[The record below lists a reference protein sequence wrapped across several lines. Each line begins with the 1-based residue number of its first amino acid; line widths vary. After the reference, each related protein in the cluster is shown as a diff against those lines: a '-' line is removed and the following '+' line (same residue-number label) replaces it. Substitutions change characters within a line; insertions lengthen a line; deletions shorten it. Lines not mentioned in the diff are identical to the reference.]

1 MSKMKVVML
10 SLLAT
15 FALGAVGSATAS
27 ANATHRWLVN
37 GAEITGTE
45 TVALVGNQIPG
56 NNQLEGVVASTS
68 VHITCQEVLT
78 ASGANYL
85 EKEGKLKMKLEYK
98 ACTVYSVAGGVVE
111 NQPKCRVLNMTAE
124 GSGELIEAGQF
135 KLEGKPFVVVKIE
148 NAESVTCLIKGEYK
162 VEPSLTCTLPHY
174 AVQLYVAT
182 IECNPE
188 GSKELKLGTEIAKLY
203 SVFGIAG
210 TKGQLLSSN

>member
-1 MSKMKVVML
+1 ML

-15 FALGAVGSATAS
+15 FALGAVVSATAS
-27 ANATHRWLVN
+27 ANASHEWFIN
-37 GAEITGTE
+37 GAKITGTE
-45 TVALVGNQIPG
+45 TVSIAGNQIPG

-68 VHITCQEVLT
+68 VHIVCQEVLT

-98 ACTVYSVAGGVVE
+98 ACTVYSIAGGVIE

-135 KLEGKPFVVVKIE
+135 KLEGKPFVIVRIE
-148 NAESVTCLIKGEYK
+148 NAEGVTCLIKGEYK
-162 VEPSLTCTLPHY
+162 VEPSLTCSLPHY
-174 AVQLYVAT
+174 AVQGYVAV

-188 GSKELKLGTEIAKLY
+188 GSKELKLGTEIAKLFT
-203 SVFGIAG
+203 SFGVAG